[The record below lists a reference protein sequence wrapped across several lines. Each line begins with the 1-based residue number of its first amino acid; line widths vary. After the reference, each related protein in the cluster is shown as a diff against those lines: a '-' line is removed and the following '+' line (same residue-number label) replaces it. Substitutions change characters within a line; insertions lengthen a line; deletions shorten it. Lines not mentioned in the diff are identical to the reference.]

1 MEKTEIKAA
10 ILAGISDEL
19 DQWLDKKDAITSGY
33 EYETQ
38 LLHVAQ
44 KINRLL
50 AEHSMGNLP
59 GSRNKKNF
67 TPVLG
72 KSK

>member
-1 MEKTEIKAA
+1 MEKSEIKAA
-10 ILAGISDEL
+10 ILAGISEEL
-19 DQWLDKKDAITSGY
+19 DQWLERKDAITSGY

-38 LLHVAQ
+38 LLKVSQ
-44 KINRLL
+44 KLNRLL
-50 AEHSMGNLP
+50 VQHSVGKIP
-59 GSRNKKNF
+59 GSRNKKNS

>member
-1 MEKTEIKAA
+1 MEKSEIKAS
-10 ILAGISDEL
+10 ILAGISEEL
-19 DQWLDKKDAITSGY
+19 DLWLEKKDSITSGY

-38 LLHVAQ
+38 LLKVSQ
-44 KINRLL
+44 KLNRLL
-50 AEHSMGNLP
+50 VQHSVGKVP

>member
-1 MEKTEIKAA
+1 MEKSEIKAA
-10 ILAGISDEL
+10 ILAGISEEL
-19 DQWLDKKDAITSGY
+19 DQWLEKKDAITSGY

-38 LLHVAQ
+38 LLKVSQ
-44 KINRLL
+44 KLNRLL
-50 AEHSMGNLP
+50 VQHSVGIVP
-59 GSRNKKNF
+59 GSRNKKNS

>member
-1 MEKTEIKAA
+1 MEKSEIKAA
-10 ILAGISDEL
+10 ILAGISEEL
-19 DQWLDKKDAITSGY
+19 DQWLEKKDAITSGY

-38 LLHVAQ
+38 LLKVSQ
-44 KINRLL
+44 KLNRLL
-50 AEHSMGNLP
+50 VQHSLGKIP
-59 GSRNKKNF
+59 VSRNKKNF